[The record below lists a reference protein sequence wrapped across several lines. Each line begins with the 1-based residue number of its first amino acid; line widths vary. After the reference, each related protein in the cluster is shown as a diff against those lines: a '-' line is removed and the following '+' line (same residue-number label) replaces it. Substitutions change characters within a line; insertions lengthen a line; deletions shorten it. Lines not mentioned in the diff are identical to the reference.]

1 MEKLVFG
8 DSINLDRITLTNCN
22 VPDNPSLRDRELA
35 DRYLDQPAIMPGEV
49 RERISAI
56 TGGETIELYA
66 LADLNPTHQL
76 TEEWIALT
84 ETKLVTMRDG
94 NVSLIERQNIG
105 EVREQPSLS
114 GSILTIVDKDQQD
127 PLALLRYTHRQKD
140 AVGNIAFVLKQEL
153 LGHKVPVGDDADTSY
168 LTSLTTPIKKAQA
181 TVSQK
186 KLTVIWRLLAY
197 LKPYRKKVIT
207 GLLAGALLAIA
218 SIIPPWLARHIIDDV
233 LGQAS
238 PADERTWEVA
248 WTLVTAITAAYLLR
262 LLFLWIR
269 LHVMSIMGEYV
280 AHDLRNDVYA
290 HIQKLSVSYFSKT
303 QTGSVISRVGAD
315 TDRIWEF
322 IAFGVVEVSLSAI
335 TLIVLSIGLLMMD
348 LQLGL
353 VMVLPVP
360 FMVWAI
366 IINGR
371 SMQRLFTRAWRKWSS
386 LNDVIADT
394 IPGIRVVKSFNQ
406 EKHEQKRFG
415 ERNADTMETFNFV
428 HRNWTKFW
436 PLLMLMIHLVSIAI
450 WWFALPRLMPGADGS
465 DPDLSLG
472 KFVAF
477 LLYAGMF
484 FQPIEVFGQMARMV
498 NRSLSSARR
507 VFDLMDTES
516 ELPRPTQAEVL
527 NPLRGEVEFDQ
538 VYFGYDS
545 VRPVLQD
552 ISFTAVPGEMIGV
565 VGHSGAGKTTLSN
578 LIVRFYNVTSGTIR
592 IDGHDLNSID
602 LGSFRRQVGMVQQ
615 DPFLFHGTIL
625 ENIRYGMQDA
635 SKSRIIEAAHAANA
649 HEFICGLPQAY
660 DTMVGERGHTLSG
673 GERQRISIARA
684 VLSDPK
690 ILILDEATSSVDS
703 ETEAKIQ
710 DALDRLTLG
719 RTTFAIAHRLSTL
732 RRADRIMVFKDGRIA
747 EQGSHSELIKIEGGV
762 YRKLSEMQKI
772 NSKENVST

>member
-1 MEKLVFG
+1 
-8 DSINLDRITLTNCN
+8 
-22 VPDNPSLRDRELA
+22 
-35 DRYLDQPAIMPGEV
+35 MPEEV
-49 RERISAI
+49 RQRIRESANNEPI
-56 TGGETIELYA
+56 QLYA
-66 LADLNPTHQL
+66 LADLNPAREL

-84 ETKLVTMRDG
+84 ESKVITVRAG
-94 NVSLIERQNIG
+94 NVSLIERQQIG
-105 EVREQPSLS
+105 EVREQPALS
-114 GSILTIVDKDQQD
+114 GSVLSLVSKNDRDT
-127 PLALLRYTHRQKD
+127 LAVLRYTHRQKD
-140 AVGNIAFVLKQEL
+140 AVGNIAFILKQDL
-153 LGHKVPVGDDADTSY
+153 LGRQVPIDDDADTSY

-181 TVSQK
+181 TVSQN
-186 KLTVIWRLLAY
+186 KLTVVWRLLAY
-197 LKPYRKKVIT
+197 LRPYRKQVII
-207 GLLAGALLAIA
+207 GMIAGALLAIA
-218 SIIPPWLARHIIDDV
+218 SIVPPWLARYIIDDV
-233 LGQAS
+233 VNQAS
-238 PADERTWEVA
+238 PVDERTWQIAWILVA
-248 WTLVTAITAAYLLR
+248 AITAAYLLR

-290 HIQKLSVSYFSKT
+290 HVHRLSVSYFSKT

-335 TLIVLSIGLLMMD
+335 TLGVLSIGLLMMD

-366 IINGR
+366 IKNGQ

-406 EKHEQKRFG
+406 ENYEQERFG
-415 ERNADTMETFNFV
+415 KRNADTMETFNFV

-436 PLLMLMIHLVSIAI
+436 PLLMLMIHLISIAV

-465 DPDLSLG
+465 APELSLG

-477 LLYAGMF
+477 LLFAGMF

-507 VFDLMDTES
+507 VFDLMDTGS
-516 ELPRPTQAEVL
+516 ELQLPAQAVTI
-527 NPLRGEVEFDQ
+527 NPLLGEVEFDR

-552 ISFTAVPGEMIGV
+552 ISFKALPGEMIGL

-578 LIVRFYNVTSGTIR
+578 LIVRFYDVTSGVIR

-625 ENIRYGMQDA
+625 ENIRYGMLDA
-635 SKSRIIEAAHAANA
+635 PQGRIIEAARAANA
-649 HEFICGLPQAY
+649 HEFICGLPQGY

-684 VLSDPK
+684 VLNDPR

-703 ETEAKIQ
+703 ETESRIQ
-710 DALDRLTLG
+710 DALDRLTKG

-732 RRADRIMVFKDGRIA
+732 RRADRILVFKDGRIT
-747 EQGSHSELIKIEGGV
+747 EQGTHSELMTIENGV
-762 YRKLSEMQKI
+762 FRKLSDMQKI
-772 NSKENVST
+772 NSPQNVSS

>member
-1 MEKLVFG
+1 M
-8 DSINLDRITLTNCN
+8 
-22 VPDNPSLRDRELA
+22 PDNPLSRDRELA
-35 DRYLDQPAIMPGEV
+35 ERYLDQPAIMPEEV
-49 RERISAI
+49 RQRIRKSVNNEAI
-56 TGGETIELYA
+56 QLYA
-66 LADLNPTHQL
+66 LADLNPSHEL

-84 ETKLVTMRDG
+84 ESKVVTVRAG
-94 NVSLIERQNIG
+94 SVSLIERRQIG
-105 EVREQPSLS
+105 EVREQPALS
-114 GSILTIVDKDQQD
+114 GSVLTLVSKNERDA
-127 PLALLRYTHRQKD
+127 LAVLRYTHRQKD
-140 AVGNIAFVLKQEL
+140 SVGNIAFILRQGL
-153 LGHKVPVGDDADTSY
+153 LGHRVPIDDDADTSY

-181 TVSQK
+181 TVSQN
-186 KLTVIWRLLAY
+186 KLTVVWRLLAY
-197 LKPYRKKVIT
+197 LRPYRTQVII
-207 GLLAGALLAIA
+207 GIIAGALLAIA
-218 SIIPPWLARHIIDDV
+218 SIVPPWLARHIIDDV
-233 LGQAS
+233 VSQTS
-238 PADERTWEVA
+238 PADEHTWQIAWILVA
-248 WTLVTAITAAYLLR
+248 AITAAYLLR

-290 HIQKLSVSYFSKT
+290 HVHRLSVSYFSKT

-335 TLIVLSIGLLMMD
+335 TLAVISIGLLMMD

-366 IINGR
+366 IKNGQ
-371 SMQRLFTRAWRKWSS
+371 SMQRLFTRAWRKWSN

-406 EKHEQKRFG
+406 EKHEQERFG
-415 ERNADTMETFNFV
+415 KRNADTMETFNFV

-436 PLLMLMIHLVSIAI
+436 PLLMLMIHLVSIAV
-450 WWFALPRLMPGADGS
+450 WWFALPRLMPGADGAA
-465 DPDLSLG
+465 PDLSLG

-477 LLYAGMF
+477 LLYTGMF

-507 VFDLMDTES
+507 VFDLMDTGS
-516 ELPRPTQAEVL
+516 ELPRPAQTVTI

-552 ISFTAVPGEMIGV
+552 ISFKVVPGEMIGL

-578 LIVRFYNVTSGTIR
+578 LIVRFYDVTSGVIR

-625 ENIRYGMQDA
+625 ENIRYGLLDA
-635 SKSRIIEAAHAANA
+635 PQGRIIEAARAANA
-649 HEFICGLPQAY
+649 HEFICGLPQGY

-684 VLSDPK
+684 VLNDPR

-703 ETEAKIQ
+703 ETESRIQ
-710 DALDRLTLG
+710 DALDRLTRG

-732 RRADRIMVFKDGRIA
+732 RRANRILVIKDGRLT
-747 EQGSHSELIKIEGGV
+747 EQGTHSELMAIDGGV
-762 YRKLSEMQKI
+762 FRKLSDMQKL
-772 NSKENVST
+772 NPS

>member
-1 MEKLVFG
+1 MPEKVRQC
-8 DSINLDRITLTNCN
+8 ILT
-22 VPDNPSLRDRELA
+22 A
-35 DRYLDQPAIMPGEV
+35 A
-49 RERISAI
+49 
-56 TGGETIELYA
+56 GGEAIQLYA
-66 LADLNPTHQL
+66 LADLDSSHQL

-84 ETKLVTMRDG
+84 ETKVVTVRAG
-94 NVSLIERQNIG
+94 NVSLVDRGQIG
-105 EVREQPSLS
+105 EVREQPALS
-114 GSILTIVDKDQQD
+114 GSILTLVGEEARE
-127 PLALLRYTHRQKD
+127 PLAVLRHTHRQKD
-140 AVGNIAFVLKQEL
+140 SVGNIAFVLKQAL
-153 LGHKVPVGDDADTSY
+153 LGHKVPIGNDADASY

-181 TVSQK
+181 TVSQN
-186 KLTVIWRLLAY
+186 KLTVVWRLLAY
-197 LKPYRKKVIT
+197 LRPYRKKVII

-218 SIIPPWLARHIIDDV
+218 SIIPPWLARYIIDDV
-233 LGQAS
+233 LGRES
-238 PADERTWEVA
+238 PADDRAWAIA
-248 WTLVTAITAAYLLR
+248 WTLVTAITVAYLLR

-322 IAFGVVEVSLSAI
+322 IAFGVVEVSLSVI
-335 TLIVLSIGLLMMD
+335 TLSVLSIGLLMMD

-371 SMQRLFTRAWRKWSS
+371 GMQRLFTRAWRKWSG

-415 ERNADTMETFNFV
+415 ARNADTMETFNFV

-436 PLLMLMIHLVSIAI
+436 PLLMLMIHLVSIAV

-465 DPDLSLG
+465 EPDLSLG

-516 ELPRPTQAEVL
+516 DLPRPAQPVTI
-527 NPLRGEVEFDQ
+527 NPLRGEVEFDR

-545 VRPVLQD
+545 VRPVLHD
-552 ISFTAVPGEMIGV
+552 ISFKVVPGEMIGV

-578 LIVRFYNVTSGTIR
+578 LIVRFYDVTGGTIR
-592 IDGHDLNSID
+592 VDGHDLNSID

-635 SKSRIIEAAHAANA
+635 PKDRIIEAARAANA

-684 VLSDPK
+684 VLNDPG

-710 DALDRLTLG
+710 DALDRLTQD

-732 RRADRIMVFKDGRIA
+732 RRADRILVFKDGRIA
-747 EQGSHSELIKIEGGV
+747 EQGKHSELMKIEDGV

-772 NSKENVST
+772 NS

>member
-1 MEKLVFG
+1 
-8 DSINLDRITLTNCN
+8 
-22 VPDNPSLRDRELA
+22 VPDNSSSRDRELA
-35 DRYLDQPAIMPGEV
+35 DRYLDQPAIMPEEV
-49 RERISAI
+49 RTRIMESA
-56 TGGETIELYA
+56 GGETIQLYA
-66 LADLNPTHQL
+66 FADLTPSHQIAG
-76 TEEWIALT
+76 EWFALT
-84 ETKLVTMRDG
+84 QSKVITMREG
-94 NVSLIERQNIG
+94 TISLVERAKIT
-105 EVREQPSLS
+105 EVREQPALS
-114 GSILTIVDKDQQD
+114 GSVLTLVGEENQE
-127 PLALLRYTHRQKD
+127 PLAVIRHTHRQKD
-140 AVGNIAFVLKQEL
+140 AVGNIAFVLKQAL
-153 LGHKVPVGDDADTSY
+153 LGHQFPIGNDADTSY
-168 LTSLTTPIKKAQA
+168 LTGLTTPIKKAQA
-181 TVSQK
+181 TVSQNRM
-186 KLTVIWRLLAY
+186 TVVWRLLAY
-197 LKPYRKKVIT
+197 LNPYRRQVII
-207 GLLAGALLAIA
+207 GLFAGALLAIA
-218 SIIPPWLARHIIDDV
+218 SIIPPWLARYIIDDV
-233 LGQAS
+233 LGKDS
-238 PADERTWEVA
+238 PADERTWSIAWILVA
-248 WTLVTAITAAYLLR
+248 AITAAYLLR
-262 LLFLWIR
+262 LIFLWIR

-322 IAFGVVEVSLSAI
+322 IAFGVVEVSLSVI
-335 TLIVLSIGLLMMD
+335 TLGVLSAGLLMMD

-360 FMVWAI
+360 FMIWAI

-371 SMQRLFTRAWRKWSS
+371 GMQRLFTRAWRKWSS

-415 ERNADTMETFNFV
+415 ARNADTMETFNFV

-436 PLLMLMIHLVSIAI
+436 PLLMLMIHLVSIAV

-507 VFDLMDTES
+507 VFDLLDTES
-516 ELPRPTQAEVL
+516 DLPHPEHAITID
-527 NPLRGEVEFDQ
+527 PLRGEVEFDQ
-538 VYFGYDS
+538 VYFGYDA
-545 VRPVLQD
+545 VRPILQD
-552 ISFTAVPGEMIGV
+552 ISFKVIPGEMIGI

-578 LIVRFYNVTSGTIR
+578 LIVRFYDVTSGTIR

-625 ENIRYGMQDA
+625 ENIRYGMQNA
-635 SKSRIIEAAHAANA
+635 SKNQIIEAARAANA

-684 VLSDPK
+684 VLNDPG

-703 ETEAKIQ
+703 ETESKIQ
-710 DALDRLTLG
+710 DALDRLTQG

-732 RRADRIMVFKDGRIA
+732 RRADRILVFKDGRIA
-747 EQGSHSELIKIEGGV
+747 EEGTHAELMTVEDGV
-762 YRKLSEMQKI
+762 YRKLNDMQKT
-772 NSKENVST
+772 NS

>member
-1 MEKLVFG
+1 
-8 DSINLDRITLTNCN
+8 
-22 VPDNPSLRDRELA
+22 
-35 DRYLDQPAIMPGEV
+35 MPEEV
-49 RERISAI
+49 RQRIRESVNNEAI
-56 TGGETIELYA
+56 QLYA
-66 LADLNPTHQL
+66 LADLNPSREL

-84 ETKLVTMRDG
+84 ESKVVTVRAG
-94 NVSLIERQNIG
+94 NVSLIERQQVG
-105 EVREQPSLS
+105 EVREQPALS
-114 GSILTIVDKDQQD
+114 GSVLTLVSKNDRDT
-127 PLALLRYTHRQKD
+127 LAVLRYTHRQKD
-140 AVGNIAFVLKQEL
+140 SVGNIAFILKQGL
-153 LGHKVPVGDDADTSY
+153 LGEQVPIDDDADTSY
-168 LTSLTTPIKKAQA
+168 LTSLTAPIKKAQA
-181 TVSQK
+181 TVSQN
-186 KLTVIWRLLAY
+186 KLTVVWRLLAY
-197 LKPYRKKVIT
+197 LQPYRTQVII

-233 LGQAS
+233 VNQAS
-238 PADERTWEVA
+238 PADERTWQIA
-248 WTLVTAITAAYLLR
+248 WTLVAAITAAYLLR

-290 HIQKLSVSYFSKT
+290 HVHRLSVSYFSKT
-303 QTGSVISRVGAD
+303 QTGSVISRVGSD

-335 TLIVLSIGLLMMD
+335 TLGVLSIGLLMMD

-366 IINGR
+366 IKNGQ

-406 EKHEQKRFG
+406 EKHEQERFG
-415 ERNADTMETFNFV
+415 KRNADTMETFNFV

-436 PLLMLMIHLVSIAI
+436 PLLMLMIHLVSISV

-465 DPDLSLG
+465 APELSLG

-507 VFDLMDTES
+507 VFDLMDTGS
-516 ELPRPTQAEVL
+516 ELQPPVQAVMV
-527 NPLRGEVEFDQ
+527 NPLRGEVEFDR

-545 VRPVLQD
+545 VRPILQD
-552 ISFTAVPGEMIGV
+552 ISFKALPGEMIGL

-578 LIVRFYNVTSGTIR
+578 LIVRFYDVTSGVIR
-592 IDGHDLNSID
+592 IDGHDLNSIE

-625 ENIRYGMQDA
+625 ENIRYGMLDA
-635 SKSRIIEAAHAANA
+635 PQGRIIKAARAANA
-649 HEFICGLPQAY
+649 HEFICGLPQGY

-684 VLSDPK
+684 VLNDPR

-703 ETEAKIQ
+703 ETESKIQ
-710 DALDRLTLG
+710 DALDRLTKG

-732 RRADRIMVFKDGRIA
+732 SRADRILVFKDGRIA
-747 EQGSHSELIKIEGGV
+747 EQGTHSELMMIENGV
-762 YRKLSEMQKI
+762 FRKLSDMQKI
-772 NSKENVST
+772 NSPQNVSS

>member
-1 MEKLVFG
+1 VA
-8 DSINLDRITLTNCN
+8 
-22 VPDNPSLRDRELA
+22 DNHPSRDRELA
-35 DRYLDQPAIMPGEV
+35 DRYLDQPAIMPQEV
-49 RERISAI
+49 RQRISASA
-56 TGGETIELYA
+56 GGEAIQLYA
-66 LADLNPTHQL
+66 LADLSPSHQL
-76 TEEWIALT
+76 TEQWIALT
-84 ETKLVTMRDG
+84 ESSVITVRAG
-94 NVSLIERQNIG
+94 NVSLIERNQIG
-105 EVREQPSLS
+105 EVREQPALS
-114 GSILTIVDKDQQD
+114 GSVLTLVSKDEQE
-127 PLALLRYTHRQKD
+127 ALTVLRYTHRQKD
-140 AVGNIAFVLKQEL
+140 SVGNIAFVLRQAL
-153 LGHKVPVGDDADTSY
+153 LGHQVPIDDDADTSY
-168 LTSLTTPIKKAQA
+168 LGSLTNPIKKAQA
-181 TVSQK
+181 TVSQN
-186 KLTVIWRLLAY
+186 KLTVVWRLLAY
-197 LKPYRKKVIT
+197 LRPYRTKVII

-233 LGQAS
+233 LSQPS
-238 PADERTWEVA
+238 PVDERAWQIAWMLVA
-248 WTLVTAITAAYLLR
+248 AITAAYLLR

-303 QTGSVISRVGAD
+303 QTGSVISRVGSD

-335 TLIVLSIGLLMMD
+335 TLGVLSMGLLMMD

-353 VMVLPVP
+353 IMVLPVP

-366 IINGR
+366 ISNGR

-406 EKHEQKRFG
+406 EKHEQERFG
-415 ERNADTMETFNFV
+415 KRNADTMETFNFV
-428 HRNWTKFW
+428 HRNWTRFW
-436 PLLMLMIHLVSIAI
+436 PLLMLMIHLVSIAV
-450 WWFALPRLMPGADGS
+450 WWFALPRLMPGADGAK
-465 DPDLSLG
+465 PDLSLG

-516 ELPRPTQAEVL
+516 ELPRPAQAVTI

-552 ISFTAVPGEMIGV
+552 ISFKTVPGEMIGV

-578 LIVRFYNVTSGTIR
+578 LIVRFYDVTSGTIR
-592 IDGHDLNSID
+592 IDGHAINSID

-635 SKSRIIEAAHAANA
+635 PKGRIIDAARAANA

-684 VLSDPK
+684 VLSNPR

-710 DALDRLTLG
+710 DALDHLTLG

-732 RRADRIMVFKDGRIA
+732 RRADRILVFKDGRIA
-747 EQGSHSELIKIEGGV
+747 EQGTHSELMRIEGGV

-772 NSKENVST
+772 NFEQNAPS